1 MLLSIIAAAVT
12 VAVAFPVIIFTPV
25 IISSAIVGAVAKVI
39 SIAIAAEAIAI
50 PVAIAVA
57 RINRGCNHHGW
68 SSIVIYG
75 SRRPHGSD
83 HSIRHSTIV
92 GNPWNNASSKKEGNQ
107 SKYGGEG
114 RERETI
120 HTV

>member
-1 MLLSIIAAAVT
+1 MLLSIIAATAT
-12 VAVAFPVIIFTPV
+12 VAVAFPV

-50 PVAIAVA
+50 PVAIAIA

-107 SKYGGEG
+107 SKNGGEG

-120 HTV
+120 HAV